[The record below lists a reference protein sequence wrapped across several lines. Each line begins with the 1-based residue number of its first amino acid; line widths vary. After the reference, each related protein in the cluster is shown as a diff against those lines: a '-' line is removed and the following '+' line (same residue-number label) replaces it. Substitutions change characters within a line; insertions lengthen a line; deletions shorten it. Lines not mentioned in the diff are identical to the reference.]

1 MARTLLSFIN
11 PYFGGLRGK
20 EEEERKGARGRKFK
34 EIIIIKNY
42 DQNLSHMVQVTFI
55 KAT

>member
-1 MARTLLSFIN
+1 MSFIN